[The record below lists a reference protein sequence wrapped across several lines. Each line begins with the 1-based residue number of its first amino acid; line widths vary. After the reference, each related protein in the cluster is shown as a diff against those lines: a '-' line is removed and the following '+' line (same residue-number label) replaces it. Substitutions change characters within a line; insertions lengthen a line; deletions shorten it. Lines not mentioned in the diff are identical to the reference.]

1 MEAESV
7 RGPSSCCILLAFLFL
22 MVFSSSNMKTCTC
35 LATNTS
41 NPNTTDFIRTS
52 CGVTTYPQLCYTSLS
67 SFASS
72 IQANPRKLAQTAL
85 NISITSAQSTSVLVS
100 KLSQRRDLK
109 TWEAATVKDCVDQIE
124 DSIDELKQSLEQLQ
138 KLEGPGID
146 FKMSN
151 IKTWLSAALSNDE
164 TCMDGIDGKDINE
177 EVNSTIKKS
186 ILNVAKLTSN
196 ALAIINHLT

>member
-1 MEAESV
+1 MEAESA

-52 CGVTTYPQLCYTSLS
+52 CGVATYPQLCYTSPS

-72 IQANPRKLAQTAL
+72 VQDSPRRLAQTAL
-85 NISITSAQSTSVLVS
+85 NISITSESTSALVS
-100 KLSQRRDLK
+100 KLSQRRDRK
-109 TWEAATVKDCVDQIE
+109 TREAATVKDCVDQIGN
-124 DSIDELKQSLEQLQ
+124 SYIDELKQSLEQLQ
-138 KLEGPGID
+138 KLQGPGID

-164 TCMDGIDGKDINE
+164 TCMQ
-177 EVNSTIKKS
+177 S
-186 ILNVAKLTSN
+186 IPAVVPNISCPSFLRKMSLPACTKYKHFFQIL
-196 ALAIINHLT
+196 